1 VDALSSLGDYWF
13 MATYKKTS
21 LSISFG
27 AKVRDLRRARGL
39 SQESFALLTGLDRS
53 YMGGVER
60 GERNVSLQNI
70 YKIAN
75 ALNVSLEFLFK
86 DVYG

>member
-1 VDALSSLGDYWF
+1 